1 MLLKIAKYDN
11 TSNTP
16 PIYWWCMA
24 PICGKIGD
32 GLLLLYQA
40 YTPSYKAGQGMWSN
54 PATIW
59 MNQATKPFCMRY
71 LYFPFLSFSVLS
83 CPFLPYPILLPIYLS
98 TYLPTYLSIYLS
110 FCLIYPSYPIN
121 PIYPIYPIYPILSYP
136 IHPIPSHL
144 IDRSIYLS
152 IYLSIYPN
160 SPLPEF
166 NLFRA
171 PPLIA
176 GSICEVGG

>member
-1 MLLKIAKYDN
+1 MLLKIAKCDN
-11 TSNTP
+11 TPNTP

-71 LYFPFLSFSVLS
+71 LYVPFLSVSVLFCPFLSFPVLS
-83 CPFLPYPILLPIYLS
+83 YPILSFYLS
-98 TYLPTYLSIYLS
+98 TYLPTYPTYLPTYLSIFLSVLSILSILLILSDCPSYLS
-110 FCLIYPSYPIN
+110 Y
-121 PIYPIYPIYPILSYP
+121 LSYP
-136 IHPIPSHL
+136 SHPIPSH
-144 IDRSIYLS
+144 RPIYL
-152 IYLSIYPN
+152 II
-160 SPLPEF
+160 
-166 NLFRA
+166 
-171 PPLIA
+171 
-176 GSICEVGG
+176 